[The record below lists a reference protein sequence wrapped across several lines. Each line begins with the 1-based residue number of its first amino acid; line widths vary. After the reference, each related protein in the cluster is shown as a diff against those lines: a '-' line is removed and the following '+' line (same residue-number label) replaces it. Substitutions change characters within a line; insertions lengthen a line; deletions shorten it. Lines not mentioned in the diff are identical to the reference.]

1 MAQVIIYVVLSMI
14 VCWDNLKEYLLC
26 CQCWLSWTVVCYNLK
41 RLYILMIQSDPS
53 VDDILVGAKVFNYF
67 NQCCLV
73 SQQKRNNN
81 HIWICC
87 PWNYFLLLEYLN
99 ELIFFIYLYPF
110 LLFYMHHFIVSFLV
124 LSNYKL
130 LCHQEMC
137 VCKCSLKVLIFEEHN
152 DIIFKGYYVIYY

>member
-1 MAQVIIYVVLSMI
+1 MLGQVEQVLVAMLWIFLLICNASLFFSNGFPNYMAQVIIYVVISM
-14 VCWDNLKEYLLC
+14 VGRWDNLKEYLLC
-26 CQCWLSWTVVCYNLK
+26 CQCWLSWTVVCYNLN

-53 VDDILVGAKVFNYF
+53 VDDILVGVKVFNYL

-99 ELIFFIYLYPF
+99 ELIFLFIYIHFCYF
-110 LLFYMHHFIVSFLV
+110 ICTTLLLV
-124 LSNYKL
+124 
-130 LCHQEMC
+130 
-137 VCKCSLKVLIFEEHN
+137 F
-152 DIIFKGYYVIYY
+152 